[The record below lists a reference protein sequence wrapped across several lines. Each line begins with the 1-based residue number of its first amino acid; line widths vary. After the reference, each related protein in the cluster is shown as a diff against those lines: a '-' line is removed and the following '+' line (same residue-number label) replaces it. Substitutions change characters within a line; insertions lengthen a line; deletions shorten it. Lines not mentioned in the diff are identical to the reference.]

1 MKAKL
6 LILFLLALAACTT
19 NKPMTDE
26 QKATLQAE
34 ATAAVKAYFDA
45 MTVNNI
51 EALTGSFENSTDLTY
66 IAAGMVYNYDRMMEL
81 AKQNLP
87 FITGQTFDTKLE
99 KYILVSPECFIYNWY
114 GRNGMT
120 MTIGD
125 PIMMEDYMI
134 TVGFRKHEDGWK
146 VFVGHES
153 EKAPLPIDTTA
164 VPISY

>member
-6 LILFLLALAACTT
+6 LIPFLLLFAACTT
-19 NKPMTDE
+19 DKPLTDK
-26 QKATLQAE
+26 QKAALQEE
-34 ATAAVKAYFDA
+34 ATAAVKAYFNA
-45 MTVNNI
+45 MTVNDI

-66 IAAGMVYNYDRMMEL
+66 IAAGMVYDYDRMMEL

-87 FITGQTFDTKLE
+87 LITGQTFDTKLE

-120 MTIGD
+120 MTTGD
-125 PIMMEDYMI
+125 AIMMEDYMI
-134 TVGFRKHEDGWK
+134 TVGFRKHKEGWK